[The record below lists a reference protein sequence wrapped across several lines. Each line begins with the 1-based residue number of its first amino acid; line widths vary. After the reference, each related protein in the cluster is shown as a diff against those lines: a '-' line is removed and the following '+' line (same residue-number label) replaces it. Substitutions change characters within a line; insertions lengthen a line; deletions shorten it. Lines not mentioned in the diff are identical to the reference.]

1 MKTSGKIAKA
11 SRTKSIMPQFT
22 LRQVEKA
29 LVVTLAPALAAKGG
43 TVLTFSERSVTGRG
57 LVLRL
62 SNGQEFWCSISG
74 PAY

>member
-1 MKTSGKIAKA
+1 MKTR
-11 SRTKSIMPQFT
+11 SRNKVNQAESIMPQFT
-22 LRQVEKA
+22 PRQVEKA
-29 LVVTLAPALAAKGG
+29 LVATLCPALAAKGG
-43 TVLTFSERSVTGRG
+43 TALTFSERSMTGHG